1 MVWWQGWDDLRWW
14 SSQKQAEI
22 RGRKGTGWV
31 DRNKVGAEELKD
43 EMVELKEPLGRAS
56 KTLRGPCR
64 GPRSMQKGVSEMKR
78 FLYPSLARV
87 PDPLTQ
93 GRAVTP
99 TVLICGI
106 LAQNQSLDQ
115 QWGRGRSGPSP
126 CPTASSCQCLST
138 HCAVHL
144 QGAGNP
150 GWDGFC
156 LCLSQSS
163 PAHPQEPVPS
173 LEKAS
178 IVLSCAPP

>member
-22 RGRKGTGWV
+22 RGKKGTGWV

-56 KTLRGPCR
+56 ETLRGPYR
-64 GPRSMQKGVSEMKR
+64 GPRSMQKGVSEMER

-126 CPTASSCQCLST
+126 CCWPQSLLLSMPVNPL
-138 HCAVHL
+138 C
-144 QGAGNP
+144 GAP
-150 GWDGFC
+150 PKGWQPWVGW
-156 LCLSQSS
+156 
-163 PAHPQEPVPS
+163 
-173 LEKAS
+173 
-178 IVLSCAPP
+178 VLSLPQPVLPCPPPGACA